1 MLFYGSSREAVNQ
14 VGFDDQHM
22 YEEFDLAASDR
33 KIKSSQHLEKEAME
47 VLVKWKEKTDK
58 VPY

>member
-1 MLFYGSSREAVNQ
+1 
-14 VGFDDQHM
+14 M